1 MDLEQWK
8 AGGKYWSHNG
18 HRIFY
23 RLDGSGQPLLLLHG
37 YPTSSWDYDAVHG
50 ALAARYLTVA
60 PDFLGFGFSDKPQ
73 DYSYSLVD
81 QAAMVEGLLS
91 ELRIDRVH
99 ILTHDYGVSVAQ
111 ELLARE
117 QDRIRN
123 RKKGGLSIETVCFL
137 NGGIFPEGHRPRFI
151 QQLLQSPV
159 GWIVAKLIN
168 ESTFRTAFLEVFGP
182 ATKPSAELT
191 HQLWQAITFIKG
203 HEISHKL
210 MAYIAERT
218 QNRERWVNALMNT
231 RARLRFING
240 SLDPV
245 SGRHMADI
253 YKQLIQNPDVIH
265 LPEIGHYPQ
274 MEAPEAVLEAFLA
287 FAEKRPEEAE

>member
-8 AGGKYWSHNG
+8 DGGRYWSHNG

-37 YPTSSWDYDAVHG
+37 YPTFSWDYHLIHG
-50 ALAARYLTVA
+50 ALSARFLTIA
-60 PDFLGFGFSDKPQ
+60 PDFIGFGFSDKPQ
-73 DYSYSLVD
+73 DYNYSLVD
-81 QAAMVEGLLS
+81 QAALIEGLLT
-91 ELRIDRVH
+91 ELRIDRVN

-117 QDRIRN
+117 QDRTRS
-123 RKKGGLSIETVCFL
+123 RKKGGLAIETVCFL

-168 ESTFRTAFLEVFGP
+168 EAAFRTAFLEVFGP

-191 HQLWQAITFIKG
+191 HQLWQVITHNKG
-203 HEISHKL
+203 HEISHRL
-210 MAYIAERT
+210 MTYIAERQ

-253 YKQLIQNPDVIH
+253 YTQLILNPDVVH
-265 LPEIGHYPQ
+265 LPEVGHYPQ

-287 FAEKRPEEAE
+287 FVEKRPEET

>member
-1 MDLEQWK
+1 
-8 AGGKYWSHNG
+8 
-18 HRIFY
+18 
-23 RLDGSGQPLLLLHG
+23 
-37 YPTSSWDYDAVHG
+37 
-50 ALAARYLTVA
+50 
-60 PDFLGFGFSDKPQ
+60 
-73 DYSYSLVD
+73 VD
-81 QAAMVEGLLS
+81 QAALIEGLLT
-91 ELRIDRVH
+91 ELRIDRVN

-117 QDRIRN
+117 QDRTRS
-123 RKKGGLSIETVCFL
+123 RKKGGLAIETVCFL

-168 ESTFRTAFLEVFGP
+168 EAAFRTAFLEVFGP

-191 HQLWQAITFIKG
+191 HQLWQVITHNKG
-203 HEISHKL
+203 HEISHRL
-210 MAYIAERT
+210 MTYIAERQ

-253 YKQLIQNPDVIH
+253 YTQLILNPDVVH
-265 LPEIGHYPQ
+265 LPEVGHYPQ

-287 FAEKRPEEAE
+287 FVEKRPEET